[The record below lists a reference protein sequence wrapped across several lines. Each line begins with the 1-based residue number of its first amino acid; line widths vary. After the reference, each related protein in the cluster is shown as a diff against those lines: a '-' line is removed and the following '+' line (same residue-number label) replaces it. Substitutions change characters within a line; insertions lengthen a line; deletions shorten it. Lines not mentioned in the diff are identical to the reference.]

1 MKVQVLIVIV
11 NFKHDG
17 CAFELERAKVMFP
30 VWIVGSAEIVKGC
43 DNLDQTLD
51 GLLA

>member
-17 CAFELERAKVMFP
+17 CAFELERAKVMFA
-30 VWIVGSAEIVKGC
+30 VRIVGSAEIVE
-43 DNLDQTLD
+43 DRN
-51 GLLA
+51 GLYQPLNCF